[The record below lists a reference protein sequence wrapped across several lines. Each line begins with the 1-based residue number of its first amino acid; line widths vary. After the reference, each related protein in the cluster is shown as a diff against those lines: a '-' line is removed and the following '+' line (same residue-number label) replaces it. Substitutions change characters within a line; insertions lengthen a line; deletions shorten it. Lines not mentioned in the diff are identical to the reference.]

1 MLLYYSTLFNK
12 DDWDP
17 KLVHEND
24 EVKVYLM
31 TNRESLF
38 PTMVP
43 EDTVV
48 TTLFNDFSLRLIS
61 VSDGITESLYFYMY
75 KLPDNNMTYEE
86 AIKLLPS
93 ELLIDLPTVSQI
105 IPSCQREGSM
115 LVASP
120 LEFFILCS
128 SYWILSVFVYVI
140 WKEKSELNS

>member
-1 MLLYYSTLFNK
+1 
-12 DDWDP
+12 
-17 KLVHEND
+17 
-24 EVKVYLM
+24 
-31 TNRESLF
+31 
-38 PTMVP
+38 MVP

-128 SYWILSVFVYVI
+128 SY
-140 WKEKSELNS
+140 